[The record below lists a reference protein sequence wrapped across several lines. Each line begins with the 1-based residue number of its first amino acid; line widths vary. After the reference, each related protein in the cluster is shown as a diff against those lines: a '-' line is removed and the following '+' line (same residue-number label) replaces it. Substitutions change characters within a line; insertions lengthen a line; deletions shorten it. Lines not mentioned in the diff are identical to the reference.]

1 MGKDTI
7 MKDRKFKTVKDLIKE
22 LKEFDPDIKIFMCQI
37 LMSNGDRV
45 MFIRDKTRKIKDR
58 VEVRNG

>member
-1 MGKDTI
+1 